1 MKNKNFYKGIFCTCL
16 ASLFWG
22 IPQPLFF
29 NEIKFIPATEI
40 AIHRGLWSFIL
51 LSIIVLSLGKIKE
64 FFFLFKSYKKILIL
78 SVTAILITINWTGFI
93 LAVSINRVQDASMG
107 YYLTPMISIG
117 LGYFFLNEK
126 ISILKFISILMMLF
140 SIIFLIISLK
150 YFPFVA
156 IVIGTTWGIYGL
168 LRKQINVSAE
178 IGLFY
183 ESGFISLIGGP
194 YLIYLNYTGLGFFL
208 NESSLTSILLILT
221 GAITIFPL
229 FFFNQGVKF
238 IPLGFAGVIFYL
250 APSFHFITS
259 VFILNEDISLHKL
272 ISFIIIWIAVFIF
285 IIDIFKE
292 RKGIN
297 ENKTQLLS

>member
-1 MKNKNFYKGIFCTCL
+1 MQNKNFYKGIFYTCL

-29 NEIKFIPATEI
+29 NEIKFIPAIEI

-51 LSIIVLSLGKIKE
+51 LLIIVISLGRIQE
-64 FFFLFKSYKKILIL
+64 FFFLFKSYKKILFL
-78 SVTAILITINWTGFI
+78 SITATLITINWAGFI
-93 LAVSINRVQDASMG
+93 FAVSINRVQDASMG
-107 YYLTPMISIG
+107 YYITPMLSIG

-126 ISILKFISILMMLF
+126 ISILKFVSISMMLA
-140 SIIFLIISLK
+140 SIIFLIISLNS
-150 YFPFVA
+150 FPFVA
-156 IVIGTTWGIYGL
+156 ILIGTTWSIYGL
-168 LRKQINVSAE
+168 LRKQINVSSE

-183 ESGFISLIGGP
+183 ESGFITLIASP
-194 YLIYLNYTGLGFFL
+194 YLIYLYFKGSGFFL
-208 NESSLTSILLILT
+208 NESSLTSIFLMLT
-221 GAITIFPL
+221 GLITIFPL

-259 VFILNEDISLHKL
+259 VFILNENISLHKL
-272 ISFIIIWIAVFIF
+272 ISFIIIWIAVAIF

-292 RKGIN
+292 RKKIN
-297 ENKTQLLS
+297 ENNTQLLS